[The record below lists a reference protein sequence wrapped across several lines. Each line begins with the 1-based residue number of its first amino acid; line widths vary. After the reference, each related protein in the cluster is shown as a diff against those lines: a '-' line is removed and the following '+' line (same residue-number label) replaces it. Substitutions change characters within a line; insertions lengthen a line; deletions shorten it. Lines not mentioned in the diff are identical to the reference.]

1 MKNEFRKKKRRIQ
14 MKKRMICL
22 LMAALTAVSACLIF
36 TGCNKVRVE
45 IDQEAIVNANQ
56 TSELLKKYDSVLINV
71 DDGER
76 TVGYYADGEIVFEW
90 SGAYKTSTA
99 SYKEYYEI
107 IGDGYYCGMNDK
119 DFYSIVYG
127 GGEIDTDWTE
137 HLMINPELFV
147 KEIVIDSKEADG
159 VITFKTRLTEE
170 AMQSLGYW
178 TDGSYKGC
186 YYETVYH
193 MDAET
198 KIITSIKETFV
209 DKVAKTKSTLEYV
222 LTPNVARPEKAVTIY
237 DHVNSPEETRTATIV
252 FDAGT
257 ENEKRESFTVPK
269 GDVVYF
275 YWEGDY
281 DKVYKNEALT
291 EMISSTHT
299 NLTADE
305 DVTVYLVKK
314 AK

>member
-1 MKNEFRKKKRRIQ
+1 

-22 LMAALTAVSACLIF
+22 LMAALTVISACFIF

-45 IDQEAIVNANQ
+45 VNLDEVIAANK
-56 TSELLKKYDSVLINV
+56 TGEILKHYNSFLIKVN
-71 DDGER
+71 DGDR
-76 TVGYYADGEIVFEW
+76 SIGYYADGEIVFEW
-90 SGAYKTSTA
+90 SGAYTTSTA
-99 SYKEYYEI
+99 SYKEYHEI

-127 GGEIDTDWTE
+127 GGEIDTEWTDY
-137 HLMINPELFV
+137 LMLNPELFL
-147 KEIVIDSKEADG
+147 KETVIDSKEENG

-178 TDGSYKGC
+178 LDGSYKGC

-222 LTPNVARPEKAVTIY
+222 LTPNTERPEKATTIY
-237 DHVNSPEETRTATIV
+237 NHVNAPEETRTATIV
-252 FDAGT
+252 FDPGT

-269 GDVVYF
+269 GDIVYF

-281 DKVYKNEALT
+281 DKVYKNAELT
-291 EMISSTHT
+291 DVLSSTNA
-299 NLTADE
+299 NLVANE
-305 DVTVYLVKK
+305 DVTIYLVKK